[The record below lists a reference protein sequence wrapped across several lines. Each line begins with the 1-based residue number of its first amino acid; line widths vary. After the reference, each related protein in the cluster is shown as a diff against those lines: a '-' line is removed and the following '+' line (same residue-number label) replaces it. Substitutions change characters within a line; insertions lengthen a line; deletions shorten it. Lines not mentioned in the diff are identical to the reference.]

1 MGEVPTDPLVEEL
14 AGLYRAW
21 FSTIS
26 EEGTGDLDTILDDA
40 WVYSNYDGV
49 VRGKR
54 DYLDHVGSVVEDVR
68 LVGPTEMQVRRHGPV
83 VLVVGAYGVE
93 QPDGATVALRFTGAW
108 EEVGGRWRCV
118 AHHNSVVAHPG

>member
-1 MGEVPTDPLVEEL
+1 MGEAPSDALVEEL

-21 FSTIS
+21 FATIS
-26 EEGTGDLDTILDDA
+26 QEGTGELDAILAEA

-54 DYLDHVGSVVEDVR
+54 DYLLHVGSVVEDVR
-68 LVGPTEMQVRRHGPV
+68 LVGPTEMEARRYGPV

-93 QPDGATVALRFTGAW
+93 QPDGATVALRFTGVW
-108 EEVGGRWRCV
+108 EDAGGRWRCV
-118 AHHNSVVAHPG
+118 AHHNSIVAQPG